1 MGDFIIPGWGS
12 DDEFLVPQPQ
22 PCGGW
27 LEPPCESPQ
36 PPPALTEPL
45 SCALTLPPLEVDQAL
60 AIVGAAAAIYAT
72 AWGLRAIVRYLGIR

>member
-1 MGDFIIPGWGS
+1 MVDFVIPG
-12 DDEFLVPQPQ
+12 DDFLVPIPE

-27 LEPPCESPQ
+27 LQPPCPSE